1 MPPPRFVEPADIL
14 EERARSLA
22 LGFPTVAPDPLS
34 LDGFEE
40 RLNHGIAVT
49 IALSA
54 YPLSGSDLLANH
66 ERRELEAM
74 LG

>member
-1 MPPPRFVEPADIL
+1 MV
-14 EERARSLA
+14 A
-22 LGFPTVAPDPLS
+22 LDPLS

-40 RLNHGIAVT
+40 RLNHGIVVT

-54 YPLSGSDLLANH
+54 YPLSGSGLLANH